1 MAIQTY
7 VQDGQLVGYLPACG
21 AIARVPIR
29 EILEQAQAIS
39 GLSDVEIGALDDYSG
54 DTISGALAEVGA
66 GKAGKKI
73 KKAIKKVAKSK
84 IVKAMAKVVKAA
96 VPPPFN
102 VAVSAAAGA
111 AKFAKALKSKKPAT
125 RAKAQRMVPAVRA
138 AAAGR
143 ISPRKLTA
151 VARKNKVKPSIAAEA
166 AVIKRVALQS
176 RTNPQAAATLRLA
189 KDVTSTEPLAQS
201 RAASALESEYHEP
214 STSRDSG
221 EGEGL
226 EPEPMYEEATA
237 EDDQLPMTEDPIG
250 PEGVEDF
257 EMDDGSLDAVEDS
270 GSVEGFGYY

>member
-7 VQDGQLVGYLPACG
+7 VEDGQLVGYLPACG

-39 GLSDVEIGALDDYSG
+39 GLSDVEIGALDEYSG

-125 RAKAQRMVPAVRA
+125 RAKAQTRSNLRSRPRQRSSSAWRCRA
-138 AAAGR
+138 ARTLKRPQRCAW
-143 ISPRKLTA
+143 RKT
-151 VARKNKVKPSIAAEA
+151 
-166 AVIKRVALQS
+166 
-176 RTNPQAAATLRLA
+176 
-189 KDVTSTEPLAQS
+189 
-201 RAASALESEYHEP
+201 
-214 STSRDSG
+214 
-221 EGEGL
+221 
-226 EPEPMYEEATA
+226 
-237 EDDQLPMTEDPIG
+237 
-250 PEGVEDF
+250 
-257 EMDDGSLDAVEDS
+257 
-270 GSVEGFGYY
+270 